1 MGARRGRLGPEVKG
15 VTMKSLA
22 AAVIGALA
30 LGSAAQAVEY
40 DAYDSFNGVNGAGG
54 FFYMKI
60 SNIPGVLPTLLTS
73 GGGCVVTSV
82 ACLQDGGGLP
92 GAYKS
97 LTAFNEGTYHVPDDR
112 LLIHPGPNSGIGM
125 FFFAPE
131 TGVYDYTV
139 SFNILDNSPTG
150 VGIAGGTN
158 ASGQFVGGPLTF
170 LSAQNL
176 TFTKSASVELEQ
188 GEWLAFFL
196 NNGGNYSNDST
207 GFSLTLTRDTAGAVP
222 EPGAWALMILGFGL
236 AGAAARSRRAMA

>member
-1 MGARRGRLGPEVKG
+1 MAGRADELRLGVPFARQHG
-15 VTMKSLA
+15 
-22 AAVIGALA
+22 
-30 LGSAAQAVEY
+30 QRRRQ
-40 DAYDSFNGVNGAGG
+40 F
-54 FFYMKI
+54 
-60 SNIPGVLPTLLTS
+60 PT
-73 GGGCVVTSV
+73 GRVGRR
-82 ACLQDGGGLP
+82 P
-92 GAYKS
+92 RR
-97 LTAFNEGTYHVPDDR
+97 R
-112 LLIHPGPNSGIGM
+112 LLH
-125 FFFAPE
+125 
-131 TGVYDYTV
+131 DTV
-139 SFNILDNSPTG
+139 SFNVLDNSPTG

-236 AGAAARSRRAMA
+236 AGAAARGRRAMA